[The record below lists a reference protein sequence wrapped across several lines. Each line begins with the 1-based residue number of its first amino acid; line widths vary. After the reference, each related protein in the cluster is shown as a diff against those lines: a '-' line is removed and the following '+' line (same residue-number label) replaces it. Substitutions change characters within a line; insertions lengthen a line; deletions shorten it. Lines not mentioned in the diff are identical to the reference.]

1 MSISRLRSLSAQT
14 AVLPNAATSS
24 MSSSTSSGRTL
35 TKEEI
40 RRRMLVAHH
49 ALTSGIP
56 QPPSDGHGNLDL
68 LVSRTARL
76 VRHAS
81 QSADEERAER
91 WLVKALSVLVSWR
104 LLRSYS
110 SMPATTSG
118 RTSGSL
124 STILVKGTSGRPL
137 SRRCSARCCHYTCRN
152 PGLRLGARLCTRLSS
167 VGLCAPAH
175 SMTGW
180 TIARGRLLMPFVN
193 QQWVASR

>member
-1 MSISRLRSLSAQT
+1 MSISRLRSKQPSART
-14 AVLPNAATSS
+14 AVLPNAPTSS
-24 MSSSTSSGRTL
+24 MSSSGRTL
-35 TKEEI
+35 TKKEI

-56 QPPSDGHGNLDL
+56 QPPSDGNGNLDL

-91 WLVKALSVLVSWR
+91 WLVKALSVLVSWK

-110 SMPATTSG
+110 LLPTTTSG

-124 STILVKGTSGRPL
+124 STISVKGTSGRPL
-137 SRRCSARCCHYTCRN
+137 SRRFSARCCHHTCRST
-152 PGLRLGARLCTRLSS
+152 GLRLAARLCTKLSS
-167 VGLCAPAH
+167 VGLCAPAR
-175 SMTGW
+175 SMRGW
-180 TIARGRLLMPFVN
+180 TTARGRSLTPSVN